1 MWIFFTI
8 ALGLDIFLGISCTL
22 QFCHR
27 ALAHESQ
34 SNTLLLFA
42 FWMALGLALMAF
54 YYAA

>member
-34 SNTLLLFA
+34 SNTHYCSLLFG
-42 FWMALGLALMAF
+42 WH
-54 YYAA
+54 